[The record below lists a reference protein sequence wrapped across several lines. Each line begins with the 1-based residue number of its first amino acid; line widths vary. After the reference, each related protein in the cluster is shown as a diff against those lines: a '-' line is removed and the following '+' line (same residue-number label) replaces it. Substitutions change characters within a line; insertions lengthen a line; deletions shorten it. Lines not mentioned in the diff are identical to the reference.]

1 MKGLGASY
9 LSLDTDGRVIRLD
22 SVAKW
27 MGPGYR
33 IGWATA
39 APALRQKLEF
49 AQFAACLGPSS
60 LAQVRPRPRFGQG
73 LGCCSLESLG
83 LDSLESAC

>member
-1 MKGLGASY
+1 M
-9 LSLDTDGRVIRLD
+9 RVR
-22 SVAKW
+22 AQW

-33 IGWATA
+33 VGWATA

-60 LAQVRPRPRFGQG
+60 LAQACSAWHVAY
-73 LGCCSLESLG
+73 CC
-83 LDSLESAC
+83 AVVV

>member
-1 MKGLGASY
+1 VRAQ
-9 LSLDTDGRVIRLD
+9 
-22 SVAKW
+22 W

-33 IGWATA
+33 VGWATA

-60 LAQVRPRPRFGQG
+60 LAQACSAWHVAY
-73 LGCCSLESLG
+73 CC
-83 LDSLESAC
+83 AVVV

>member
-1 MKGLGASY
+1 MQ
-9 LSLDTDGRVIRLD
+9 
-22 SVAKW
+22 W

-33 IGWATA
+33 VGWATA

-60 LAQVRPRPRFGQG
+60 LAQASAVGIRTLQMLHKDGVFG
-73 LGCCSLESLG
+73 
-83 LDSLESAC
+83 A